1 MSIRSIYDSES
12 LEAVWD
18 ELVYTEA
25 RLEKS
30 EHARAH
36 APLFAA
42 LLQRWEKVSAGQK
55 KAWRAEIAA
64 QAAVDEA
71 NDDLDDLIDDVDGA
85 LQGVTGRDR
94 EAPRYRRYFSQSP
107 SVVRRMGLEREL
119 AVVRTWPQSLATEP
133 EPALKSVG
141 RRLQE
146 GIKSGDAAVLTRSQA
161 AAARADHR
169 VREINDFIAEVNGTR
184 QSVYGM
190 LVTRGQQEGLP
201 KDWAGRFFRKKTAAR
216 SATETEPPAPTPA

>member
-1 MSIRSIYDSES
+1 MTIRSIHDSES
-12 LEAVWD
+12 LETVWD

-42 LLQRWEKVSAGQK
+42 LLKRWEKVSAGQRT
-55 KAWRAEIAA
+55 AWRAEIAA

-71 NDDLDDLIDDVDGA
+71 NDDLDDLVDEVDDA

-107 SVVRRMGLEREL
+107 SSVRRMALEREL

-133 EPALKSVG
+133 ETALKAVG

-146 GIKSGDAAVLTRSQA
+146 GLQSGDAAVSERSQA

-169 VREINDFIAEVNGTR
+169 VREINHFIAEVNGTR

-190 LVTRGQQEGLP
+190 LVTRGQQAGLP
-201 KDWAGRFFRKKTAAR
+201 KDWAERFFRKKTTSR
-216 SATETEPPAPTPA
+216 SAAETEPTAPTPA